1 MSQEAANKKS
11 AVLAEL
17 NYDFTLLYK
26 KFSSSPLAPGSEFRP
41 PQVLEPLLSRHP
53 LWPTVSEMLAEGLVL
68 PLMYISSEDRQADL
82 DIHRQRGNHKSA
94 VENAATLKR
103 LLLDDVIHGYSLPL
117 SIDSLAHIKNASLAP
132 LGCHEQKTID
142 EHGNIVPK
150 WRMCHDQTFPGPS
163 GLSLNLRTKQ
173 EELPP
178 CMFGWTT
185 LRMIH
190 QILALRQR
198 HPATPILIGKFDIKA
213 AYRRAHLAPSMVTEC
228 LTVCDGILYAALRAT
243 FGGAAFPSL
252 WSCHSEMICDL
263 ANDLLQCPEWDYKQ
277 LHSPLQHLL
286 PAPDRNY
293 PVDVAFAEALP
304 LAVNV
309 PVNDNGTVEDYIDDM
324 PTVCL
329 DLNEAP
335 ERCTAAVP
343 LALHL
348 AGRPVA
354 SAEPLDR
361 QPLLAVSKAQGEGQM
376 SEKKVAF
383 GWLYNTRTLEISLPA
398 DKYIAWNRDLLEISE
413 KATVETSLLDTTVGR
428 LNHIG
433 FILRAARHFMS
444 RLRSLVRLGKLRNH
458 KKLKLSEAQV
468 ADIKLFQS
476 ILTKCNQGLNL
487 NLVSFRQPT
496 HFFRSDA
503 SLAGLGGYSLSSGK
517 AWQFQLPTGFE
528 RHLTLNTL
536 EFLGCITT
544 IWVELLAGR
553 ISPLSCVLSQTDS
566 TSADGWLK
574 KSNFCE
580 FESPAQ
586 LVAARH
592 LATLVINADICLY
605 SQWFAG
611 ELNIVSDM
619 LSRRF
624 DLTPAALTSLII
636 AVAPEQVPAGFQI
649 CPLPSE
655 IASWLTSVVQTKAGS
670 QASPRILTAKAPE
683 PGTAGTSTC
692 PALASTETHSSTSC
706 PVGSAT
712 AYSAP
717 SSKPCA
723 TPDSAPTDSKFLLP
737 EWSEPPFQMWLR
749 PLGLTTGQTHAWM
762 PTEKSHS
769 FYSGNSKVIRRQTQ
783 AKSRSKPSQSKC

>member
-1 MSQEAANKKS
+1 
-11 AVLAEL
+11 
-17 NYDFTLLYK
+17 
-26 KFSSSPLAPGSEFRP
+26 
-41 PQVLEPLLSRHP
+41 
-53 LWPTVSEMLAEGLVL
+53 
-68 PLMYISSEDRQADL
+68 
-82 DIHRQRGNHKSA
+82 
-94 VENAATLKR
+94 
-103 LLLDDVIHGYSLPL
+103 
-117 SIDSLAHIKNASLAP
+117 
-132 LGCHEQKTID
+132 
-142 EHGNIVPK
+142 
-150 WRMCHDQTFPGPS
+150 
-163 GLSLNLRTKQ
+163 
-173 EELPP
+173 
-178 CMFGWTT
+178 
-185 LRMIH
+185 
-190 QILALRQR
+190 
-198 HPATPILIGKFDIKA
+198 
-213 AYRRAHLAPSMVTEC
+213 
-228 LTVCDGILYAALRAT
+228 
-243 FGGAAFPSL
+243 
-252 WSCHSEMICDL
+252 
-263 ANDLLQCPEWDYKQ
+263 
-277 LHSPLQHLL
+277 
-286 PAPDRNY
+286 
-293 PVDVAFAEALP
+293 
-304 LAVNV
+304 
-309 PVNDNGTVEDYIDDM
+309 
-324 PTVCL
+324 
-329 DLNEAP
+329 
-335 ERCTAAVP
+335 
-343 LALHL
+343 
-348 AGRPVA
+348 
-354 SAEPLDR
+354 
-361 QPLLAVSKAQGEGQM
+361 
-376 SEKKVAF
+376 
-383 GWLYNTRTLEISLPA
+383 
-398 DKYIAWNRDLLEISE
+398 LLEISE

-476 ILTKCNQGLNL
+476 ILTKCNQGVNL

-723 TPDSAPTDSKFLLP
+723 TPDSAPTDSRFLLP